1 MAFYGHTLP
10 AWPDV
15 CQPNMIIDKETRW
28 NKMLRFLI
36 PNPKVEQMGH
46 QTAIIF
52 ASKSQIIIDFWITVH
67 CGVLW
72 TYAASLARCVPA
84 KYDNRQRD
92 PMEPNVKVSDPI
104 PKGQSK
110 RTPMAIIFVSK

>member
-1 MAFYGHTLP
+1 MLP

-28 NKMLRFLI
+28 NQMSRFLI
-36 PNPKVEQMGH
+36 SPKGQANGTPM
-46 QTAIIF
+46 AITF
-52 ASKSQIIIDFWITVH
+52 ASKLHIVIDFWMTVL

-72 TYAASLARCVPA
+72 TYVASLARCVPA

-92 PMEPNVKVSDPI
+92 PMEPDVKVSDPI
-104 PKGQSK
+104 L
-110 RTPMAIIFVSK
+110 TTFDTTY